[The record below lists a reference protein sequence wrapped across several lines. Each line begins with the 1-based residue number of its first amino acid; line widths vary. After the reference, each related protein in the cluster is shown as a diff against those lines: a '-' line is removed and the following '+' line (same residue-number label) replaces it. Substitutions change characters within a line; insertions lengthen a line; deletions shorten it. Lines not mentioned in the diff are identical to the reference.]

1 MRKTRLLATGTLALF
16 LTSLTGLGT
25 TTGTV
30 SADHAVDPTIAV
42 TTQGNLATFVILVRN
57 NATRPLGTVEIK
69 GKIPEGTTMTQSWAG
84 SGPGNA
90 PGRFTGGDMAVGWIN
105 REISAGRTQGPFVFT
120 VDTGGQDVCS
130 YAYVRS
136 AGHESVS
143 EAVTTDMVCTNDE

>member
-25 TTGTV
+25 TAGPV
-30 SADHAVDPTIAV
+30 SANHAVDPTITV
-42 TTQGNLATFVILVRN
+42 TKQGDLATFVILVKN

-69 GKIPEGTTMTQSWAG
+69 GKIPEGTRMTRSWAG

-90 PGRFTGGDMAVGWIN
+90 PGRFSGGDMAVGWIN
-105 REISAGRTQGPFVFT
+105 REINAGQTQGPFVYT

-130 YAYVRS
+130 YAYVVS
-136 AGHESVS
+136 AGHAAVS
-143 EAVTTDMVCTNDE
+143 EAVTTDMVCTND